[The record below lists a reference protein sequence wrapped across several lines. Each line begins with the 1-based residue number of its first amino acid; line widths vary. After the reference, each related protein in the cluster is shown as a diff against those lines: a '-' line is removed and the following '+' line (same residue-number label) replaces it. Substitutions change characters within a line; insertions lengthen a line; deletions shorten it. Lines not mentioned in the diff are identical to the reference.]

1 MRKRAGF
8 SLIELMIV
16 VAVVAVLS
24 MIAYPSY
31 QEYLRR
37 GHRSAGQQ
45 FLLDVAQSQEQF
57 LLDSREYAATLAGLG
72 SVLPQTV
79 SLHYTFVGFILND
92 PGARPFFQCALVP
105 IAGTPMANDGRLF
118 INSRGQRWRQFDA
131 GCSVETCVYS
141 ADKAF

>member
-1 MRKRAGF
+1 MSKRAGF

-16 VAVVAVLS
+16 VALIAVLS

-31 QEYLRR
+31 QEYLQR

-72 SVLPQTV
+72 IVLPNTV
-79 SLHYTFVGFILND
+79 SRNYTFDGFIRNAA
-92 PGARPFFQCALVP
+92 GARPFFQCALVP
-105 IAGTPMANDGRLF
+105 VAGAPMANDGRLF
-118 INSRGQRWRQFDA
+118 INSRGQRWWETDPV
-131 GCSVETCVYS
+131 CSTETCAYS
-141 ADKAF
+141 AGEAF